1 MAQPTEVNGVI
12 KVAVG
17 DDTIPAARQIV
28 VQALWAEGA
37 AVVTDAGGNEIWE
50 ATAAGQGIEFP
61 CGIELRGLNVT
72 GTGPVFVYL
81 KL

>member
-17 DDTIPAARQIV
+17 DDTMPASREII
-28 VQALWAEGA
+28 VQALHAEGA

-50 ATAAGQGIEFP
+50 ATAAGQNISFPDGI
-61 CGIELRGLNVT
+61 GMRGLNVT

-81 KL
+81 KI